1 MTAEHSVTGARFLA
15 HEALRESQVDMI
27 NDGLE
32 ADFEGRFLVCQCPD
46 RDWEDCCITLRGINR
61 LKTESWTTCPVH
73 DRAPITTQ
81 DCG

>member
-32 ADFEGRFLVCQCPD
+32 AVSKGGFLFANAPD
-46 RDWEDCCITLRGINR
+46 RNWKDCCITLRSINR
-61 LKTESWTTCPVH
+61 L
-73 DRAPITTQ
+73 
-81 DCG
+81 